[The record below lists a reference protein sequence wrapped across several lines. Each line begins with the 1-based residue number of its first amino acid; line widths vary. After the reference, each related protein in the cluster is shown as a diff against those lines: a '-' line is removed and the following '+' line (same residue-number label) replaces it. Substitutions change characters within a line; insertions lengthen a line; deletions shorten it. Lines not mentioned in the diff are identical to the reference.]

1 MLSKNGRTQIYR
13 IEMLQRRP
21 AGADK
26 EIVSKEGS
34 LLMEKRK
41 FRHPT
46 QFWSSDRN
54 LTLLLVVLIFDKFIL
69 DPLVG
74 VFNSGHAVIFMNSI
88 SFLIILLLGLLTLT
102 QHKVTQLIF
111 AVITVLIISAR
122 FSRLIFGETCLL
134 IWDILL
140 SIVFIIAFVLVLLIN
155 VYQEGHVTRHRI
167 LGAIS
172 AYLLIAMVFAYGY
185 CLIEFLSPGAFH
197 FPESVP
203 RIVDLRMLRTTFNY
217 FSISTLTTLGYG
229 DVTPVHPFA
238 RSLTMMEGLIGQLY
252 PVTLIARVVTLH
264 ITAGRT
270 RNDN

>member
-1 MLSKNGRTQIYR
+1 MKKI
-13 IEMLQRRP
+13 
-21 AGADK
+21 
-26 EIVSKEGS
+26 
-34 LLMEKRK
+34 K
-41 FRHPT
+41 FRYQP
-46 QFWSSDRN
+46 QCWSEERN
-54 LTLLLVVLIFDKFIL
+54 LTWLLVALILDMFII

-74 VFNSGHAVIFMNSI
+74 VLTRGIAASVINSLAFAVV
-88 SFLIILLLGLLTLT
+88 LLLGLLTLT